1 MVVCTT
7 LLGPKPSKGWWFALR
22 CLDTRLL
29 KDGGLHYTA
38 WTHMVV
44 CTSKGWWFALRC
56 LDTRLLKDGGLH
68 YAAWTH
74 TF

>member
-7 LLGPKPSKGWWFALR
+7 LLGHTP
-22 CLDTRLL
+22 
-29 KDGGLHYTA
+29 
-38 WTHMVV
+38 
-44 CTSKGWWFALRC
+44 SKGWWFALRC

-68 YAAWTH
+68 YAAWMVVCTHLLKDGGLHYAAWTH